1 METISIIKSSASE
14 QRQYSRLTNYFVH
27 AFNGS
32 NVDAIKDML
41 HDDGLFLG
49 KYSKSRMLGEFYNM
63 FFGKDHIKYIFHHSR
78 VNRGIS
84 LDKLPGAEVVEIR
97 TSNDEFSKPKLG
109 EPADPKKEER
119 VFRFCF
125 RFKDDLIYDIQ
136 VPKHFIES
144 AELLSDL
151 N

>member
-14 QRQYSRLTNYFVH
+14 QRQYSRLTSYFVH

-41 HDDGLFLG
+41 HEDGLFLG
-49 KYSKSRMLGEFYNM
+49 KYSKTRMLGEFYNM
-63 FFGKDHIKYIFHHSR
+63 FFGKDHMKYIFHHTR
-78 VNRGIS
+78 VNKGIA
-84 LDKLPGAEVVEIR
+84 LDKLPGAEVIEIR
-97 TSNDEFSKPKLG
+97 ICNDEFLKRKLG

-136 VPKHFIES
+136 VPTRFIES
-144 AELLSDL
+144 AEILQDL